1 MAQIKEVII
10 WQKEENAGIVSIA
23 ESPMV
28 TWSGNVTEPTGEQE
42 GIVLAVTFYLIKH
55 QMHTLVGNATTSELI
70 SQVVSLRRTTTA
82 RRNRKLLTRTH

>member
-42 GIVLAVTFYLIKH
+42 GIVLAVTFYLTKH
-55 QMHTLVGNATTSELI
+55 PMHTLVGNATTSALI
-70 SQVVSLRRTTTA
+70 SQVVCLRRIITA
-82 RRNRKLLTRTH
+82 RKRKRSLIRAL